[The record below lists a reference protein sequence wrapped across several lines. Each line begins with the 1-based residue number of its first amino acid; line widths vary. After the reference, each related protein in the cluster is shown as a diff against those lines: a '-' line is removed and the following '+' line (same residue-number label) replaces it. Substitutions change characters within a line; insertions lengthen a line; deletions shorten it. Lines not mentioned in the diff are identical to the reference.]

1 MSEYFLIGEIKSPYN
16 NKGFVSI
23 KSYSDFPEKVL
34 RLKNVFVDIFGE
46 KRRFTIENIDTK
58 NSLFICKF
66 KNFNSLEDVNIL
78 AGKKIYVDE
87 SQLPKLNSNEYFIH
101 DLVGSKVFVDNEFFG
116 ELIEVLQLPA
126 NDVYVVISKEGKE
139 VLVPAVKQFIISF
152 RSRDKQL
159 FLNSGFEFLED
170 DEN

>member
-1 MSEYFLIGEIKSPYN
+1 M
-16 NKGFVSI
+16 
-23 KSYSDFPEKVL
+23 
-34 RLKNVFVDIFGE
+34 
-46 KRRFTIENIDTK
+46 
-58 NSLFICKF
+58 
-66 KNFNSLEDVNIL
+66 
-78 AGKKIYVDE
+78 
-87 SQLPKLNSNEYFIH
+87 
-101 DLVGSKVFVDNEFFG
+101 
-116 ELIEVLQLPA
+116 IEVLQLPA